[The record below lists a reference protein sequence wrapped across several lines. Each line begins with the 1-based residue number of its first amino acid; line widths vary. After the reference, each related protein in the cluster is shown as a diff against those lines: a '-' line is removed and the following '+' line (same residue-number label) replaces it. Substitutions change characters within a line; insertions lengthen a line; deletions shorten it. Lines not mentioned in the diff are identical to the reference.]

1 MKVIANI
8 PKSYYVLGTELGVL
22 QGRYYYY
29 YHIIDKISP
38 LRLKETKTGF
48 MHLNKNLN
56 LGLSLKKNNNDD
68 NYLTG
73 TGYFVPHGLLSTR
86 NDNVSLRR
94 NDKF

>member
-1 MKVIANI
+1 
-8 PKSYYVLGTELGVL
+8 
-22 QGRYYYY
+22 
-29 YHIIDKISP
+29 
-38 LRLKETKTGF
+38 

-68 NYLTG
+68 ANYLTG
-73 TGYFVPHGLLSTR
+73 TGYFVPRGLLSTQ